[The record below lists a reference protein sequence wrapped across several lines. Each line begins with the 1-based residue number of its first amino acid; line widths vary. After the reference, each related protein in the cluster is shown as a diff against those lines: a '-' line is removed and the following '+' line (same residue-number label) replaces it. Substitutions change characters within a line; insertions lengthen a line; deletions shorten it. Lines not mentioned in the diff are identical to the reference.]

1 MRQLAS
7 TDTLQGYEAPVRN
20 RITISTLIARMGWPA
35 LSLRKPIGRVALTAR
50 RAATV
55 LLMMVL
61 TTMTAWADSPWG
73 TPGNGTANDPYQIS
87 TAQQWKDFA
96 TMVNTANGTYG
107 DKCYKLT
114 ADIEVTGTWSDAIF
128 VFVGQSAGEA
138 FRGTFDGGGHT
149 LTFNFST
156 SSYGGAPFRY
166 INGATIRNLRVAGQ
180 VSVSGNIYA
189 AGIAGYAMGSS
200 SISGCTVGSTILSGG
215 SGSGRHGGLVG
226 RVESGATLT
235 ISGCTFSGSF
245 TGSVALDCGGFV
257 GQNRGTVSITDCL
270 FDPSTVS
277 IAAKYLYSFCNDWGG
292 SSTLTRAYRT
302 FDSGIDLN
310 QGTRVYTEAPA
321 TPLTKRT
328 AFGDNTI
335 YVDGAAA
342 ITGVNDAYGYTGSSL
357 ALPTAGVRFDGAA
370 LAAANYDVVFRN
382 GSNAVVSSL
391 DAPGTYTVTVTGKG
405 DYAGSVSKTFT
416 VSAGDGSQQY
426 PYLIGTP
433 AEWDAFAAQVTGG
446 NSYSGQYVRLTAD
459 ISVTTMAGNDTHSF
473 NGTFLGGG
481 HTLTVDISGTSYIA
495 PFRYVNDATISDL
508 TVAGSVTS
516 NENYAATLVAASNGN
531 TQFTNC
537 HSTATL
543 NCTRNGFSNDGGFV
557 GVNNGTLT
565 FDRCSFKGSLLGAQT
580 YWCGGF
586 VGRNQHA
593 TANFTDCLFAPA
605 EVTMGTNGSGTFV
618 QPGSVSSTTNF
629 TRTYYTTVFGAGQGT
644 KVTAEA
650 PDGICKIITSAAD
663 GATYYDKVCSVSGI
677 ASIYPLEA
685 EPVHPEPEVKDGS
698 TTLTKDVDY
707 VLHWDEERATE
718 GDYTLTVSGIGSY
731 TGSANVGYTV
741 QSSTGTFGG
750 QTFVKGTDGAG
761 DYFVIATEQ
770 DLRNLAT
777 AVNAGN
783 DASGVRFVQTADIDL
798 SSGGNFTPIGLFNS
812 PYDKFSGTYDGGHHA
827 ISGLTVNN
835 DGRAGLFG
843 AVYGTVRNVRLVS
856 PSMTNPSSSG
866 EAGTI
871 SAFMSSG
878 STVENCL
885 VINPSVSGGND
896 NYRGAI
902 VGRINNGT
910 CRNCYFYGGNQDN
923 AFGIGSGTNVSRVY
937 KVTLSEGLDVVT
949 AYSGDGTDDSGARIS
964 SGAHAGYY
972 APQGATVTLAT
983 ADGYSIGSVSY
994 NDGSDHTF
1002 TADANGNYSFT
1013 MLATDITVVA
1023 IPWTG
1028 TGSSTVPFII
1038 ANPNHLNLLAQHV
1051 NGGETYEGKYF
1062 KQTADITLSGDW
1074 TPIGKDADHKFS
1086 GHYNGDG
1093 HTISGLSVT
1102 VTNGQYAGLFGYIQG
1117 GAYGGN
1123 DTNIAEVH
1131 GVVLQSPTVTVTAS
1145 SSAQYA
1151 GAVVGYAADCSRV
1164 YDNTVI
1170 GGTVSFTGASNYNTN
1185 NSYAGGVVGEY
1196 RITNLAMLSGNKVSG
1211 TTVSGGGI
1219 CGGLAGQINYN
1230 TYMSGNVVDANVSSA
1245 RYDTSGPQGH
1255 INGYCQGIIV
1265 GHCSTFDSDPPTSV
1279 NYYHSTNGLTAYG
1292 MHSDGI
1298 KLVDTPEDDNWVAR
1312 VYTVTGPSGLTA
1324 GGTATATVGTA
1335 NYYAAGATA
1344 TLSTDVG
1351 LLISGTPT
1359 VSGSGATIGSVSAD
1373 RRSVTVTLG
1382 TADATVTTTFTIDPT
1397 HFADNG
1403 DGTYTIM
1410 STAGWNIFC
1419 DLLSNN
1425 SKGYFDGKTVKLGTD
1440 IGTAQNPV
1448 TRMAGGSQH
1457 DFTGTFDG
1465 QGHTLTLKYG
1475 SAGSPVNKQYVAP
1488 FLYTTDNNG
1497 SQPNFRNLT
1506 IDGSI
1511 YEAYTGSGEHHVGG
1525 LIAKLY
1531 GTVTIE
1537 HCTSNVS
1544 ITSTGGA
1551 GGFVGNCESTV
1562 SFTDCVSHATIRSAG
1577 GSNSGFVG
1585 WSRSSDYTISFAG
1598 CLFNGKLLKVNGSGN
1613 ENGGFIGWKGDRKT
1627 VTITNSIC
1635 APAAL
1640 ANGETMADGNSATF
1654 SREHANYAATITNS
1668 FYTET
1673 FGTVQGLGYSF
1684 ASAPANIG
1692 TAGTAYTTSGITPY
1706 TRGLLYNGLYYMTP
1720 EAMSLADASSN
1731 NVTSMARYFADVT
1744 LTGRTL
1750 YKDGAWNTLCLPFG
1764 LTAEQIAA
1772 HADFAGA
1779 TLMELDTEGKNG
1791 FDPTDGTLWLTF
1803 KTATAIEAGVPYI
1816 VKWAK
1821 AADYDSNP
1829 SDYDFTSPTFN
1840 GVTIDATASTTVS
1853 DHDEGLTEVQMVG
1866 CYSPVPVEANDKSIL
1881 YLGSAN
1887 TLYYSSADNN
1897 IRSFRAYFSVP
1908 YIKGNASA
1916 MARAFRLDFGDGE
1929 TTAIQEMYDGK
1940 MYDVRGQSDAWYT
1953 LDGRKLDGKPSVKGI
1968 YIHGGKKVVIQ

>member
-1 MRQLAS
+1 MKTKLTSGAAG
-7 TDTLQGYEAPVRN
+7 T
-20 RITISTLIARMGWPA
+20 PA
-35 LSLRKPIGRVALTAR
+35 LTARRAATVLPTAR

-61 TTMTAWADSPWG
+61 TTMTAWALSPWG
-73 TPGNGTANDPYQIS
+73 TPGSGTANDPYQIS

-96 TMVNTANGTYG
+96 EMVNGENDTYG

-128 VFVGQSAGEA
+128 VFVGQSASEA
-138 FRGTFDGGGHT
+138 FRGIFDGGGHT

-156 SSYGGAPFRY
+156 TADGGAPFRY
-166 INGATIRNLRVAGQ
+166 INGATISNLRVAGQ
-180 VSVSGNIYA
+180 VSVSGKSYA

-200 SISGCTVGSTILSGG
+200 SISGCTVGSTILSSG
-215 SGSGRHGGLVG
+215 SGSGWHGGLVG
-226 RVESGATLT
+226 EVASGATLT
-235 ISGCTFSGSF
+235 VNYCTFRGSF
-245 TGSVALDCGGFV
+245 TGSVTLACGGFV
-257 GQNRGTVSITDCL
+257 GYNKGTVSITDCL

-277 IAAKYLYSFCNDWGG
+277 IPAKYLYSFCNDWGG

-302 FDSGIDLN
+302 FDSYEWLN

-328 AFGDNTI
+328 AFGGNTI
-335 YVDGAAA
+335 YVDGDAA
-342 ITGVNDAYGYTGSSL
+342 ITGVNDAYAYTGSSL
-357 ALPTAGVRFDGAA
+357 DLPTAGVRFDGAA
-370 LAAANYDVVFRN
+370 LAAAHYDMVFRN
-382 GSNAVVSSL
+382 GSNAIVGSL
-391 DAPGTYTVTVTGKG
+391 DAPGTYTVTATGKG

-416 VSAGDGSQQY
+416 VTVGDGTQEHPY
-426 PYLIGTP
+426 PIGTP

-446 NSYSGQYVRLTAD
+446 NNYSGKYVRLTAD
-459 ISVTTMAGNDTHSF
+459 ISVTTMAGDDMHSF
-473 NGTFLGGG
+473 NGTFLGCD
-481 HTLTVDISGTSYIA
+481 HTLTVDISGKSYIA
-495 PFRYVNDATISDL
+495 PFRSVSGATISDL

-516 NENYAATLVAASNGN
+516 NELYAATLVGASSGS

-557 GVNNGTLT
+557 GVNYGTLT
-565 FDRCSFKGSLLGAQT
+565 FDRSSFKGRLLGAQT

-586 VGRNQHA
+586 VGQNENA

-605 EVTMGTNGSGTFV
+605 EVTMGTNYSGTFV
-618 QPGSVSSTTNF
+618 QPGPGSTTTF
-629 TRTYYTTVFGAGQGT
+629 TRTYYTTAFGEEQGT
-644 KVTAEA
+644 KVTAAA
-650 PDGICKIITSAAD
+650 PAGICKTVVSAAD
-663 GATYYDKVCSVSGI
+663 GATYYDQVCSVSGI
-677 ASIYPLEA
+677 ASIYPLGA
-685 EPVHPEPEVKDGS
+685 EPVHPEPVVTDGS

-707 VLHWDEERATE
+707 VLHWDEERAAE

-731 TGSANVGYTV
+731 TGSATVGYTV
-741 QSSTGTFGG
+741 QSTTGTFGG
-750 QTFVKGTDGAG
+750 QTFVKGTDADG
-761 DYFVIATEQ
+761 DYFVIATGQ
-770 DLRNLAT
+770 DLRNLST
-777 AVNAGN
+777 AVNDGN
-783 DASGVRFVQTADIDL
+783 DGSGVRFIQTADIDL
-798 SSGGNFTPIGLFNS
+798 SSGGNFTPIGINDNS
-812 PYDKFSGTYDGGHHA
+812 NQKFSGTYDGGHHA
-827 ISGLTVNN
+827 ISGLTVNKY
-835 DGRAGLFG
+835 GRAGLFG
-843 AVYGTVRNVRLVS
+843 AVSGTVRNVRLVS
-856 PSMTNPSSSG
+856 PSMTSSSSS
-866 EAGTI
+866 ADVGTI
-871 SAFMSSG
+871 SASMSSG

-885 VINPSVSGGND
+885 VISPSVSGGGAD
-896 NYRGAI
+896 YRGTI
-902 VGRINNGT
+902 VGYRSDGT

-923 AFGIGSGTNVSRVY
+923 AFGYEIGTTTNVSRVY
-937 KVTLSEGLDVVT
+937 KVTLSEGLDLVT

-972 APQGATVTLAT
+972 APQGATVTLA
-983 ADGYSIGSVSY
+983 ASDGYSIGSVSY

-1013 MLATDITVVA
+1013 MPATDITVIA
-1023 IPWTG
+1023 ILWTG
-1028 TGSSTVPFII
+1028 TGSSTDPYII

-1086 GHYNGDG
+1086 GHYDGDG

-1123 DTNIAEVH
+1123 EANTNIAEVH

-1255 INGYCQGIIV
+1255 INGYRQGIIV
-1265 GHCSTFDSDPPTSV
+1265 GHCSTFNSGSPTSV
-1279 NYYHSTNGLTAYG
+1279 NDYHSTNGLTAYG
-1292 MHSDGI
+1292 DKPNNTSFD
-1298 KLVDTPEDDNWVAR
+1298 VVADNSWVAR

-1335 NYYAAGATA
+1335 NYYAMGATA

-1382 TADATVTTTFTIDPT
+1382 TADATVTATITPDPT

-1425 SKGYFDGKTVKLGTD
+1425 SKGYFDNKTVKLGTD

-1448 TRMAGGSQH
+1448 TRMAGGSNH

-1465 QGHTLTLKYG
+1465 QGYTLTVRYG
-1475 SAGSPVNKQYVAP
+1475 TADNPINAQYVAP
-1488 FLYTTDNNG
+1488 FPNTTDNGG
-1497 SQPNFRNLT
+1497 SHPTFRNLT

-1511 YEAYTGSGEHHVGG
+1511 YEAYTGSADHHHVGG
-1525 LIAKLY
+1525 LIGHLY

-1551 GGFVGNCESTV
+1551 GGFVGNCENAV
-1562 SFTDCVSHATIRSAG
+1562 SFTDCVSHATIHSAG
-1577 GSNSGFVG
+1577 NNNSGFVG
-1585 WSRSSDYTISFAG
+1585 WSRDNDYKINFEG
-1598 CLFNGKLLKVNGSGN
+1598 CLFNGKLLKVNDSGN
-1613 ENGGFIGWKGDRKT
+1613 ENGGFIGWKGDSKT

-1654 SREHANYAATITNS
+1654 SREHDNYAASITNCY
-1668 FYTET
+1668 YTKA
-1673 FGTVQGLGYSF
+1673 FGTAQGLGYSF
-1684 ASAPANIG
+1684 ASAPVNIG

-1720 EAMSLADASSN
+1720 EAISLADASSN

-1750 YKDGAWNTLCLPFG
+1750 YKDGAWNTLVLPF
-1764 LTAEQIAA
+1764 AID
-1772 HADFAGA
+1772 DFTGTPLEGA
-1779 TLMELDTEGKNG
+1779 TVKELNATTSNLDN
-1791 FDPTDGTLWLTF
+1791 GTLTLNF
-1803 KTATAIEAGVPYI
+1803 SDNLTAIEAGKPYI

-1821 AADYDSNP
+1821 ADGYDEADPETRDVKNP
-1829 SDYDFTSPTFN
+1829 VFT
-1840 GVTIDATASTTVS
+1840 GVTVSSTTPTPVTFSGGSFVGQYSLFKIGDVS
-1853 DHDEGLTEVQMVG
+1853 EGDDGNLNEIIMLSSG
-1866 CYSPVPVEANDKSIL
+1866 NKLGYSQNPR
-1881 YLGSAN
+1881 
-1887 TLYYSSADNN
+1887 TLH
-1897 IRSFRAYFSVP
+1897 SFRAHFYVP
-1908 YIKGNASA
+1908 ANGGGQQ
-1916 MARAFRLDFGDGE
+1916 ARSFVLDFGEGE
-1929 TTAIQEMYDGK
+1929 QTGILSTTNFTNFTNSAA
-1940 MYDVRGQSDAWYT
+1940 AWY
-1953 LDGRKLDGKPSVKGI
+1953 DMQGRKLNAQPTKKGL
-1968 YIHGGKKVVIQ
+1968 YIVNGKKVVIK